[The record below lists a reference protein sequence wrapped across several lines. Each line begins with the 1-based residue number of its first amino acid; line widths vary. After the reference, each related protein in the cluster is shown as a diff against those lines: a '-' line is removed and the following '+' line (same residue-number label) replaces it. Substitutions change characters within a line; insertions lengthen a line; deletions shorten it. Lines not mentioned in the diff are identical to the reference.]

1 MAGARRRAGI
11 VLTLFFLLQI
21 AMPLCSG
28 YEPQGVPSTIKTPQ
42 DIEKWFSSLKSQMTL
57 PDVPQTVQE
66 MLESRAG
73 DCDDF
78 ATLASKILADLGISS
93 EVLVIQYTGTPLR
106 HAICLWVDENGN
118 RYDQDFG
125 IRVEVGPITDDMVV
139 IYKIGKIHTYSYGY
153 SPTSGVLNAEVMDMN
168 TGTRSRA
175 ELQLTEF
182 GKK

>member
-118 RYDQDFG
+118 YNFFSAQRLVRTGESDKGAVLGRYFPSAENFTVLDISQ
-125 IRVEVGPITDDMVV
+125 RVV
-139 IYKIGKIHTYSYGY
+139 
-153 SPTSGVLNAEVMDMN
+153 A
-168 TGTRSRA
+168 
-175 ELQLTEF
+175 
-182 GKK
+182 